1 MPKRTLTKTKTKT
14 RVLGMVIV
22 GVGVIG
28 LGVMAALVIANT
40 QTASMPCK
48 TDIDCANFP
57 CEEYGPYG
65 ERQTGRCEPY
75 QDVCSCQKWC
85 ENDSDC
91 NLVCPTG
98 SNYCDGRLC
107 SCEDSGLE
115 PAPPPDQSGQYI
127 SCAKDSDCTNKLVS
141 CDKTKFNEVCGANNL
156 CQCFAKSAPAPAPA
170 PTPTP
175 PAPAPTLSCAKDS
188 DCTNKIASC
197 DKTKFNEVCGAN
209 KICQCV
215 VKPTPTP
222 TPPASNNLSCTRDS
236 DCTNKI
242 ASCDKTKFF
251 YELCVDKV
259 CQCSK
264 FDCTD
269 SDSGYDFSE
278 PGCVRYNRGG
288 EMIISC
294 DSCKTGG
301 YITEAVCFPAFNFAS
316 TEKCRDCE
324 TTKISAFGK
333 IYTSAYCQ

>member
-141 CDKTKFNEVCGANNL
+141 CDKTKFNEVCGAN
-156 CQCFAKSAPAPAPA
+156 
-170 PTPTP
+170 
-175 PAPAPTLSCAKDS
+175 
-188 DCTNKIASC
+188 
-197 DKTKFNEVCGAN
+197 